1 MRNNNENVPET
12 DARERRILT
21 LTCFGHFMSHFNMLV
36 FPAVLLPLAGRMNT
50 DMAEVLGISFWMYL
64 LFGLTALPWGMAADR
79 WGAVPL
85 LLIFYMGAGLSGLA
99 SAFWIDSPAG
109 LSICLAGIG
118 FFSGIYHPAGLGWI
132 SKEIRRV
139 SLGMAYNGMF
149 GNLGLAAA
157 PLLAGIVNWLWGPQ
171 AVYLALGCL
180 NFAGVGLILFSPKD
194 SVQERKKTMSRE
206 KDVSVRAFFILLA
219 CMMLGGI
226 VYRGATVI
234 LPAYFELRNQG
245 IFEWLSGL
253 STGNLS
259 PNVVATS
266 VTSLIYLLG
275 MAGQYAGGWAGERFE
290 LRRCYLIFHCMTV
303 PVAFLMSLASD
314 IPLVMLSMIY
324 FFFLL
329 GMQPV
334 ENTLVARFTP
344 KKFHS
349 AAYGTKFVLTFG
361 VGSLA
366 VKMMEGVKVNWGIG
380 AAFPMLGLV
389 SLMLVC
395 GITVLI
401 FNTRNL
407 RSDDV

>member
-1 MRNNNENVPET
+1 
-12 DARERRILT
+12 
-21 LTCFGHFMSHFNMLV
+21 
-36 FPAVLLPLAGRMNT
+36 
-50 DMAEVLGISFWMYL
+50 
-64 LFGLTALPWGMAADR
+64 
-79 WGAVPL
+79 
-85 LLIFYMGAGLSGLA
+85 
-99 SAFWIDSPAG
+99 
-109 LSICLAGIG
+109 
-118 FFSGIYHPAGLGWI
+118 
-132 SKEIRRV
+132 
-139 SLGMAYNGMF
+139 MAYNGMF